1 MERIFDFD
9 FDTATSGLSF
19 PVHSNFLYSY
29 LSFCT
34 FVVYVYAYASIQRHQ
49 SLPATLHPNHDDDYL
64 RIRDRSGLQYPREAP
79 ELCVHLS
86 ALTFLID
93 QLIRSK
99 RSHTCFLSS
108 KCPTQDASQQPPK
121 HHDQCPLLNPL
132 HRSSIPGSMA
142 PVQFRRKSRVRVR
155 VLS

>member
-86 ALTFLID
+86 ALAFLID
-93 QLIRSK
+93 QQVRSK
-99 RSHTCFLSS
+99 RSHTCFSSS
-108 KCPTQDASQQPPK
+108 KCPTQDTSQQSPK

-142 PVQFRRKSRVRVR
+142 PVQFRWMSVVGVR